1 MPPVHSAGSNDLV
14 LLMVRASVFRTIAS
28 AAAAVLV
35 LVSLP
40 AEAQWKWKD
49 KTGRIQYSDLP
60 PPAGTPDQDIL
71 SKPSAPRRA
80 SITAS
85 AASAASTPTAMASAA
100 SAPLVAAAPQAAPKV
115 DPEFE
120 ARRKKAEGEAAAKTK
135 AEEDRVAAAKAENCG
150 RARAQLRTFESGI
163 RVTRTNDKGEREFLD
178 DKQRADETK
187 RAKDVIASDCPK

>member
-1 MPPVHSAGSNDLV
+1 
-14 LLMVRASVFRTIAS
+14 MVRDSVFRTVLT
-28 AAAAVLV
+28 AAMAVLV

-49 KTGRIQYSDLP
+49 KGGRIQYSDLP
-60 PPAGTPDQDIL
+60 PPVGTPDQDIL
-71 SKPSAPRRA
+71 SRPSAPRRA
-80 SITAS
+80 NLAP
-85 AASAASTPTAMASAA
+85 AAAAAA
-100 SAPLVAAAPQAAPKV
+100 SAPSAPTVTAGTAPAGTPPKVAV

-120 ARRKKAEGEAAAKTK
+120 AKRKKAEGEVQAKNK
-135 AEEDRVAAAKAENCG
+135 AEEDRIAAAKADNCA

-187 RAKDVIASDCPK
+187 HAKDVIAADCPK